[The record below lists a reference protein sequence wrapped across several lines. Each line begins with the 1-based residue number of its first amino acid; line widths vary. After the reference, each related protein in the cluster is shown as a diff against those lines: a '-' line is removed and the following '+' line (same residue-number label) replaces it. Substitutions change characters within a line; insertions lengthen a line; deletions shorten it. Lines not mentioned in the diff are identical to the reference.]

1 MLTGLDGT
9 TNPRA
14 DERAWQVVMTYL
26 LLYGNGWTQRWQLP
40 DDAADQTLAKI
51 ARVGHD
57 ETTQVT
63 VLDPGSGE
71 PTALMVA
78 WKHVAS
84 AVLLGSQ
91 LATASDTSSGQYR

>member
-1 MLTGLDGT
+1 
-9 TNPRA
+9 
-14 DERAWQVVMTYL
+14 MTYL
-26 LLYGNGWTQRWQLP
+26 LLWGDGWTQRWQLA
-40 DDAADQTLAKI
+40 DAVADQSLAEI

-71 PTALMVA
+71 PTTLMVA

-84 AVLLGSQ
+84 AVLLGSEHV
-91 LATASDTSSGQYR
+91 ATSVNASSGQYR